1 MVIGDAYTWNSV
13 YSIDPLTAHQKKKE
27 PQEDKKRNISLSCLI
42 RARGYRRSHVRARRG
57 KHGPGSTGSSACI
70 NSLFFLL
77 VFFFCVRYVCVSIH
91 VWYTIKFNKCS
102 STSDH
107 AQDSLKLASPL
118 FVVKAHL
125 SHMFLTFKSQYAT
138 NESKQLLTKRRV
150 ACYLGKPVPYFKTQQ
165 PGSKSRPPG
174 TDLRIAGLCFVVAPN
189 PSLI

>member
-13 YSIDPLTAHQKKKE
+13 YSIDPLTRTNIKE
-27 PQEDKKRNISLSCLI
+27 LQEDKKRNISLSCLI

-77 VFFFCVRYVCVSIH
+77 VFFLCVRYVCVSIH

-102 STSDH
+102 SASDH

-125 SHMFLTFKSQYAT
+125 SHMFPTFKSQYAT

-150 ACYLGKPVPYFKTQQ
+150 ACILASLFFASKLSSQVLS
-165 PGSKSRPPG
+165 PGHPEPISE
-174 TDLRIAGLCFVVAPN
+174 
-189 PSLI
+189 